1 MIHILDY
8 VRLGN
13 LEMLSGTKLSYPA
26 RGLNN
31 AEEDKD
37 CDRQLAGLGH
47 GRQDIHIPAEKR
59 SCSRVWSAFLCSR
72 LPQHLSWSCQ
82 NN

>member
-1 MIHILDY
+1 MIHILDF

-37 CDRQLAGLGH
+37 CD
-47 GRQDIHIPAEKR
+47 
-59 SCSRVWSAFLCSR
+59 
-72 LPQHLSWSCQ
+72 
-82 NN
+82 